1 VVEINTS
8 AAAERNKQPIAAEL
22 QRILTTGDKVLE
34 IASGTGQHIA
44 YFGEA
49 FPLVHWQPTDAT
61 AADFHSIT
69 SHCHAASL
77 INVALPVELNVLSTP
92 WNVAE
97 DFQVVLCINMIHI
110 SPWETT
116 AALFAGARRHLAGTG
131 VGHVLLYGPY
141 REGGEHTAASNA
153 EFEKWLHAKDFR
165 FGVRNLQDVDAVAQ
179 TSGFTR
185 QELTRMP
192 ANNLLLRY
200 TRTS

>member
-22 QRILTTGDKVLE
+22 QTILAAGDKVLE

-44 YFGEA
+44 HFGEA

-61 AADFHSIT
+61 AADFHSIA
-69 SHCHAASL
+69 SHCTAASL
-77 INVALPVELNVLSTP
+77 NNVAMPVELNVLSTL
-92 WNVAE
+92 WNVAR

-116 AALFAGARRHLAGTG
+116 AALFLGAGRHLADTG
-131 VGHVLLYGPY
+131 VGHVVLYGPF

-153 EFEKWLHAKDFR
+153 EFEKWLKAKDSR

-179 TSGFTR
+179 TASFAR
-185 QELTRMP
+185 QSLTRMP

-200 TRTS
+200 TRTA